1 MKVTIFVTT
10 FNHDTYVDEFLDS
23 LGREFNNGTQI
34 VIADLGSQDKTL
46 EVIKK
51 HVLYREG
58 RISLNVYPKG
68 TSTLEALFIE
78 LPKVETDYI
87 LGMSGDDV
95 FDCGFGQAIQNF
107 KNFNTGEKVMLNM
120 TLVHTDKN
128 LIPFREQKPRWV
140 QNNRINRLKLSFG
153 NPGTGPGA
161 VYPAKELISVLK
173 GQDLHGLL
181 IEDYFIYWHLVDSV
195 KFINLPS
202 AKVLY
207 RRHPD
212 ALTKQNSNSDY
223 LRSIGY
229 LVGLSFDKSRNPL
242 EGILSLLLFFRWIR
256 HIPIN
261 KLRYFMSGIRSGY
274 GH

>member
-10 FNHDTYVDEFLDS
+10 FNHDAYVDQFLDS

-34 VIADLGSQDKTL
+34 IIADLGSQDKTL

-58 RISLNVYPKG
+58 RIALNVYPKD

-78 LPKVETDYI
+78 LPKVDTEYI

-95 FDCGFGQAIQNF
+95 FDYGFGQAIQNF
-107 KNFNTGEKVMLNM
+107 KNYNNREKVMLNM

-181 IEDYFIYWHLVDSV
+181 IEDYFIYWHLIDSV
-195 KFINLPS
+195 KFINLPC